1 MTHTDVQERLLLYL
15 DGDLSEDQIRHMRE
29 HLSVC
34 TVCAHQRDLLA
45 SLWRSESGR
54 EKLQP
59 SPFLWTRLQTRI
71 KEYEQTP
78 SFVWGMKEALR
89 GIMVRPLSIPV
100 AIAAIFVGI
109 YLGTPRDHQRYE
121 HPQSI
126 SYSLGAA
133 DDLELDQFDVIPPTA
148 LGSTLVNVSHTQ
160 K

>member
-1 MTHTDVQERLLLYL
+1 MMHSHVQKQLLLYL
-15 DGDLSEDQIRHMRE
+15 DGNLPEEKRQYIRE

-34 TVCAHQRDLLA
+34 TVCAQQHDLLV
-45 SLWRSESGR
+45 SVWRSESRR

-78 SFVWGMKEALR
+78 SFVRGMKEALR

-100 AIAAIFVGI
+100 AIAAIFAGI
-109 YLGTPRDHQRYE
+109 YLGTPRDPQRYE

-126 SYSLGAA
+126 NRAAGSA
-133 DDLELDQFDVIPPTA
+133 DDLGLDHFDVIPPTA